1 MSIFR
6 FRHTAGAVQWR
17 STRGCALCWIVR
29 CASCPVEPH
38 PTPPHTHTQARA
50 RARTHTVIAGT
61 DGATMHPM
69 YFNLTCAVFCPPHRR
84 VGRSLVQLRTARAI
98 LLPRRVKPD
107 AVGATNMIQVIS
119 FPARSRG
126 LTVPLIWLSR
136 HRCVC
141 RPDRQLASWG

>member
-1 MSIFR
+1 MVTSLCPSS
-6 FRHTAGAVQWR
+6 V
-17 STRGCALCWIVR
+17 SDTRQVLYSGEARVAALSVGLSGVR
-29 CASCPVEPH
+29 AALWSRTLPP
-38 PTPPHTHTQARA
+38 PPHTHTQARA

-107 AVGATNMIQVIS
+107 AVGATNMIQVI
-119 FPARSRG
+119 F
-126 LTVPLIWLSR
+126 V
-136 HRCVC
+136 
-141 RPDRQLASWG
+141 